1 MVSVDY
7 YITATK
13 TSISRQA
20 LSPLARFY
28 PVAIGQLCN
37 TASFL
42 ACSNLL
48 FSNRNSD
55 HEVAG
60 EKSQTPC
67 LERTALSMAG
77 MGSIAEPMVLAA
89 NPKSLDLQRDSPDM
103 ELDFVRGLELN
114 STSQTIES

>member
-1 MVSVDY
+1 M
-7 YITATK
+7 
-13 TSISRQA
+13 
-20 LSPLARFY
+20 
-28 PVAIGQLCN
+28 
-37 TASFL
+37 

-48 FSNRNSD
+48 FSHRNSD
-55 HEVAG
+55 HQVAG

-89 NPKSLDLQRDSPDM
+89 HAKSLDLQRYSPDM

-114 STSQTIES
+114 STGETAES